1 MYTPLKPAQTNQH
14 TKSRR
19 SFLGKSAA
27 ALALIPLLSAHAL
40 VTAAET
46 TPGQQTGNP
55 MAYVYTELQISTPF
69 DQIPWQRINQDIKQ
83 QPGFLNK
90 TWLSGVGNGSG
101 GGFYAFDSVA
111 HAQQFVT
118 DYFPNEAKGFGVAQT
133 TRVFDASVTE
143 SASRD
148 MNSVYYGNTPATK
161 PGAYVYTEVQLNV
174 TPFDN
179 GPWRDINPKLKK
191 QPGLLSKTWLSGLH
205 TGTPGGFYAFD
216 TVENAQKFAVEYF
229 PQEAKSLNAAFYT
242 RVFDATATEQASRAM
257 QSPFYN

>member
-1 MYTPLKPAQTNQH
+1 M
-14 TKSRR
+14 
-19 SFLGKSAA
+19 
-27 ALALIPLLSAHAL
+27 
-40 VTAAET
+40 
-46 TPGQQTGNP
+46 
-55 MAYVYTELQISTPF
+55 
-69 DQIPWQRINQDIKQ
+69 
-83 QPGFLNK
+83 
-90 TWLSGVGNGSG
+90 
-101 GGFYAFDSVA
+101 
-111 HAQQFVT
+111 
-118 DYFPNEAKGFGVAQT
+118 
-133 TRVFDASVTE
+133 
-143 SASRD
+143 
-148 MNSVYYGNTPATK
+148 
-161 PGAYVYTEVQLNV
+161 YTEVQLNV